1 MVTDDEMMG
10 VKKPD
15 MDELREIKVKLP
27 VRQLLQLHYAK
38 LTSHRSIS
46 EVVGEALGV
55 YFAGLRAQSH
65 GLEPTATE
73 AALSH

>member
-1 MVTDDEMMG
+1 MISDDDLMG
-10 VKKPD
+10 NKRVD
-15 MDELREIKVKLP
+15 MDEIKEIKVKLP